1 MVVNT
6 ARVVCV
12 PEFPACHVTD
22 FSDVSFCDLGIYKK
36 KIDMVY

>member
-12 PEFPACHVTD
+12 PEFSACHVTD